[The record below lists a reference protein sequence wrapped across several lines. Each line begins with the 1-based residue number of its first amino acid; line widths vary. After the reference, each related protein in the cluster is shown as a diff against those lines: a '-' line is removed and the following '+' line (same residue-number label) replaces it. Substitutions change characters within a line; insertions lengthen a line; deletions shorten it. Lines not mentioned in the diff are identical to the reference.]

1 MEEARRSS
9 SALLRVPASDSK
21 TSKITPRATIALLTR
36 EGRMEQQ
43 PVASQAARSGLTR
56 ALCALVVVLMVVA
69 VLYAAT
75 MAIRY
80 FGQISV

>member
-1 MEEARRSS
+1 MEE
-9 SALLRVPASDSK
+9 
-21 TSKITPRATIALLTR
+21 
-36 EGRMEQQ
+36 Q